1 MQIIDSHESFFV
13 LDTMDSESVEKI
25 SVFPVLRYDILP
37 ADVRITYKSNPE
49 IVYVYALSNK
59 ARLYHEIL
67 VEQSAGRLANWVKVN
82 AERTYRTYTDHT
94 GELVIQTI

>member
-1 MQIIDSHESFFV
+1 MQIINSQSSFFV
-13 LDTMDSESVEKI
+13 LDTTDSQSVEQI

-37 ADVRITYKSNPE
+37 ADVRITYKSNPNV
-49 IVYVYALSNK
+49 VYVYALSNK

-82 AERTYRTYTDHT
+82 AERTYRTYADHT
-94 GELVIQTI
+94 GELVVEEI